1 MNTAMTRAAQ
11 AFGGYAGLARAL
23 SVSAP
28 SVHEWASGRRP
39 VPSKRCVQIERMTM
53 GAVRRWDLRPH
64 DWHEQWPELVGHP
77 DAPPV
82 PAEAGAA

>member
-1 MNTAMTRAAQ
+1 MKLSDYLERPGSARE
-11 AFGGYAGLARAL
+11 LARAL
-23 SVSAP
+23 GVSDVTVSHWRNDIKAP
-28 SVHEWASGRRP
+28 AA
-39 VPSKRCVQIERMTM
+39 KRCAQIERMTN

-64 DWHEQWPELVGHP
+64 DWHEHWPELVGHP